1 MHIVLPFDRKE
12 GKQDGKG
19 KGMGMERVK
28 VCCRYAVT
36 NTSLSK
42 ESWSGDTKR
51 YNNNLENFFWHLFPN
66 KHFLREK
73 KRMAR
78 MTLFHLT
85 RFLPSKI
92 WLVFKLY
99 YYYYFL

>member
-1 MHIVLPFDRKE
+1 MHSVLPFDRKE

-51 YNNNLENFFWHLFPN
+51 
-66 KHFLREK
+66 
-73 KRMAR
+73 
-78 MTLFHLT
+78 
-85 RFLPSKI
+85 
-92 WLVFKLY
+92 
-99 YYYYFL
+99 